1 MPKDQVAQRL
11 LHLARQDPA
20 ITGAA
25 FTGSHA
31 TGHADPWSDLDLV
44 LAVHGDPTPVV
55 TAWTARL
62 YTDFDALHH
71 WDLGTIRVFLLPGW
85 TEVDITFAPE
95 AEFGPRG
102 PQWRTLF
109 GSTRVLEPFGDPDPA
124 HLIGLSWHHA
134 LHARVCVERGR
145 SWQAEHW
152 IGALRAHLITLACLR
167 QGVPAAHAK
176 GAHLVDL
183 ALEPTLVRSLGTEEL
198 LRALGAAVGLLAAEV
213 GHWDAGLAG
222 RLGPALEELAAR

>member
-1 MPKDQVAQRL
+1 MPEDQVTQRL
-11 LHLARQDPA
+11 LSLARQDPA

-25 FTGSHA
+25 LTGSHA
-31 TGHADPWSDLDLV
+31 TDHSDEWSDLDLV
-44 LAVHGDPTPVV
+44 LAVHGDRTPVV

-62 YTDFDALHH
+62 YSDFGALHH

-109 GSTRVLEPFGDPDPA
+109 GSTRVQEPFGDPDPA

-134 LHARVCVERGR
+134 LHARTCVERGR
-145 SWQAEHW
+145 AWQAEHW

-167 QGVPAAHAK
+167 LGVPSAHAK

-183 ALEPTLVRSLGTEEL
+183 PLEPTLVRSLDAEEL
-198 LRALGAAVGLLAAEV
+198 RRALGAAVGLLVAEV
-213 GHWDAGLAG
+213 GHWDSGLAQ
-222 RLGPALEELAAR
+222 RLGPALEELVAP